1 MPRRMEND
9 RWLFGVTLALCLLG
23 AVMIYSASAVT
34 ADQQYGRSYIFLLR
48 QAAWLLLGL
57 LGMFALM
64 RTDYRRL
71 REPAVVYPTIFLV
84 LLMLVGAFFLDK
96 SHATHRWIRF
106 GPLGIQPSELAK
118 LAVVLYLAW
127 FLDLKRR
134 SASSMEFRKEDLL
147 HTILPAAAP
156 ILVCV
161 VLILLQPDIGT
172 SVDIVLVAAAVLFVA
187 GLSWKWLLT
196 GAAVA
201 LPTLYL
207 LITHVSY
214 RQARLMAF
222 LDPGS
227 DPQGAGFQ
235 LLQSLIAVG
244 SGGFTGVGLMES
256 KQKLFYLPEAHTDFI
271 YAVICEELGFLGALA
286 VIALFGVYGW
296 RGLRAAFAAPDGFGR
311 LLALGIT
318 AMALSQALINFAVV
332 LGMVPTKGIPVPFVS
347 YGGSSLLV
355 ILLPPGVLLNISP
368 QTRGPSWWSVLLG
381 AARHAPPPLGMHGI
395 DCTPDR

>member
-1 MPRRMEND
+1 MSRRLEND
-9 RWLFGVTLALCLLG
+9 RWLFGVTLTLCLFG

-34 ADQQYGRSYIFLLR
+34 ADQLYGRSYIFLLR
-48 QAAWLLLGL
+48 QSAWLLLGL

-71 REPAVVYPTIFLV
+71 REPAVVYPAIFLV

-96 SHATHRWIRF
+96 SHATHRWIKF
-106 GPLGIQPSELAK
+106 GPVNIQPSELAK

-134 SASSMEFRKEDLL
+134 GASSMEFRKEDFLR
-147 HTILPAAAP
+147 TILPAAGP

-161 VLILLQPDIGT
+161 VLILLQPDLGT
-172 SVDIVLVAAAVLFVA
+172 SIDIVLVTAAILYVA
-187 GLSWKWLLT
+187 GLSWKWLVT
-196 GAAVA
+196 GAAAA
-201 LPTLYL
+201 LPILYL
-207 LITHVSY
+207 LITQVSY

-227 DPQGAGFQ
+227 DPQGSGFQ

-271 YAVICEELGFLGALA
+271 YAVICEELGFLGAII
-286 VIALFGVYGW
+286 VVALFAAYGW
-296 RGLRAAFAAPDGFGR
+296 RGLRAAFGAPDGFGR
-311 LLALGIT
+311 LLAFGIT
-318 AMALSQALINFAVV
+318 AMVLCQALINFAVV
-332 LGMVPTKGIPVPFVS
+332 LGMVPTKGIPLPFVS

-355 ILLPPGVLLNISP
+355 MLLATGVLLNIA
-368 QTRGPSWWSVLLG
+368 QQ
-381 AARHAPPPLGMHGI
+381 AREPAW
-395 DCTPDR
+395 